1 MEIYFKYVCKV
12 LTDCR
17 KLGRK
22 NESYLI
28 FKFIWRNNKCRAII
42 NRCDLV
48 SGNHCSTTWRK
59 HWKLCYHA
67 CLTSAVTSEVI

>member
-1 MEIYFKYVCKV
+1 MENRKYNSKLNKDMEIYFKYVCKV

-28 FKFIWRNNKCRAII
+28 FKFI
-42 NRCDLV
+42 
-48 SGNHCSTTWRK
+48 
-59 HWKLCYHA
+59 
-67 CLTSAVTSEVI
+67 